1 MSYERCG
8 EKTSSS
14 LLDEPIQGLDTRTCP
29 LAQPFAWIKKT
40 DHHLDGRNMGRQVES
55 FLLAYL
61 DSIYEQDFQ
70 QEKVQLEEHV
80 QHTTS
85 HQYPDKIWMKK
96 DRKSVV

>member
-1 MSYERCG
+1 
-8 EKTSSS
+8 
-14 LLDEPIQGLDTRTCP
+14 
-29 LAQPFAWIKKT
+29 
-40 DHHLDGRNMGRQVES
+40 MGRQVES

-96 DRKSVV
+96 NWRDLCEMKELLEERGNG